1 MTHRMRQA
9 LQQTL
14 FGVVVLVLALTA
26 TAAAETAPPVAA
38 EPGLGQTRE
47 AAGEGEPATPQAPTA
62 ASQTQAPAPTT
73 PVERGDTLAPP
84 PDQSQGGIGPE
95 GEGGQTEKPAP
106 AKPKPKPDT
115 KQTPESSGGATAIP
129 PTTFTVPVLP
139 SSSCAPAG
147 VPASLIPI
155 YQRASDAY
163 GLGPQG
169 PNVLAAI
176 NGVETAFGTN
186 LNVSSAGAVGWM
198 QFMPETWS
206 VYGVDANGDG
216 VRDPYNPED
225 AIFAAAKYLSAAG
238 MPADT
243 AGAIFSY
250 NHADWYVAEVLANAE
265 CYEQLGGA
273 MATAFDLAPKLQVLS
288 CDPAKPWHG
297 RIPAQYM
304 GAFET
309 AAARYGLGRR
319 GVWVLAAVA
328 RLESN
333 FGRGMDKGELQRH
346 GPLGLSGEEWKRF
359 AVDGD
364 GDGHIRRADPDDSAA
379 TLARLI
385 WSRGGL
391 QAGLFSHNQAQW
403 YVEAVLAE
411 AAQMEGPCETSR
423 VDWALSLPNVVIAPI
438 NWENLT
444 LSNELEKR
452 DLDSGA
458 IDPRIVGLIGAI
470 TQGHQITLSALR
482 SDHSMYT
489 TEGNVSNHY
498 FGRAMDIAAVDG
510 VPCTETAPSAPCGT
524 LGRTLAY
531 LPAPAKPTELIYC
544 FDLDG
549 PGPAF
554 ARSDHCDHL
563 HVGYDG

>member
-1 MTHRMRQA
+1 MTHRRRQA

-14 FGVVVLVLALTA
+14 LAMAISALVLAATA
-26 TAAAETAPPVAA
+26 AAAETAPPAS
-38 EPGLGQTRE
+38 
-47 AAGEGEPATPQAPTA
+47 GEPVVGQAQTPLTEQAPATGQEQA
-62 ASQTQAPAPTT
+62 PPASQTQAPAPA
-73 PVERGDTLAPP
+73 VKQGDTLAAPP
-84 PDQSQGGIGPE
+84 VQPQDGAGKDTGKAQPS
-95 GEGGQTEKPAP
+95 KPAP
-106 AKPKPKPDT
+106 GSKQKPKQGP
-115 KQTPESSGGATAIP
+115 QGGGVTAAP
-129 PTTFTVPVLP
+129 PAAFTVPAIP
-139 SSSCAPAG
+139 SSTCAPAG
-147 VPASLIPI
+147 VPAILIPI

-176 NGVETAFGTN
+176 NGIETAFGTN

-198 QFMPETWS
+198 QFMPETWGT
-206 VYGVDANGDG
+206 YGVDANGDG

-225 AIFAAAKYLSAAG
+225 AIFAAANYLSASG
-238 MPADT
+238 MPEDT
-243 AGAIFSY
+243 AGAIFAY
-250 NHADWYVAEVLANAE
+250 NHADWYVADVLANAE
-265 CYEQLGGA
+265 CYERLGGA
-273 MATAFDLAPKLQVLS
+273 IAAAFDLAPKLQALS
-288 CDPAKPWHG
+288 CRPARPW
-297 RIPAQYM
+297 RKRVPARYLN
-304 GAFET
+304 AFEA

-319 GVWVLAAVA
+319 GVWTLAAVA

-333 FGRGMDKGELQRH
+333 FGRGMTKRELQRH
-346 GPLGLSGEEWKRF
+346 GPLGLDGREWRRF

-379 TLARLI
+379 TLARLA

-391 QAGLFSHNQAQW
+391 RAGLFSHNQAQW
-403 YVEAVLAE
+403 YVEAVRTE
-411 AAQMEGPCETSR
+411 ADRIEGRCKASR
-423 VDWALSLPNVVIAPI
+423 VDWALALPNVVIAPI

-470 TQGHQITLSALR
+470 TQGHEITISALR

-489 TEGNVSNHY
+489 VEGNVSNHY

-510 VPCTETAPSAPCGT
+510 VPCTDTAPASPCAS

-531 LPAPAKPTELIYC
+531 LPAPARPTELIYC

-554 ARSDHCDHL
+554 ARSDHCDHV
-563 HVGYDG
+563 HAGYDG